1 MSAPEKQQPCLHLE
15 KNTEAPKAITETAL
29 PFSPADE
36 KRLVRKLDRTILP
49 WIMLLY
55 LLSYIDRSNMGN
67 ARNIGLE
74 EDIGLS
80 SVQYQ
85 IASASFYIGTVIFG
99 TIGALMLK
107 VVKPSTWLGICAVG
121 WGAVSTLQAASVN
134 PGGLIA
140 VRFFLGVFE
149 ASFAPGCALY
159 LSFWYLKSE
168 LSLRIA
174 AYAGMSALSGVI
186 SGVVAYSMGLA
197 KNMAVTSWQGLFL
210 VEGLP
215 TIAVGAATFWMLP
228 GRPES
233 GKSFWFTDEEHQII
247 LNRRSRFTRNAD
259 EGISKAQASGRAF
272 LDYRL
277 YLFCVMYSGLS
288 LSLAVAAVF
297 LPTIVKDLGYH
308 SVQANLM
315 TAPIYAVAYV
325 TLLVTATLS
334 DRFRTRGI
342 PISIGGLI
350 AGTGYICL
358 GLLKDDLARYVTCFL
373 AVTGT
378 YMAFPI
384 VLTWITSTFAGDTKA
399 GVGLGI
405 VIAVTHAVGVAA
417 SNIYPKTDAPY
428 YLMGNAVSSSLVFL
442 TALSAVIMSV
452 MLYRENR
459 HRDRRFG
466 RPEAGVPID
475 MGGDADK
482 AQDYRYEI

>member
-15 KNTEAPKAITETAL
+15 NNTEAPKAITETAL

-121 WGAVSTLQAASVN
+121 WGAVSTLQAACVN

-358 GLLKDDLARYVTCFL
+358 GLLKDNLARYVTCFL

-442 TALSAVIMSV
+442 TALSAVIISV

>member
-1 MSAPEKQQPCLHLE
+1 MSNIPKEEPCLHLE
-15 KNTEAPKAITETAL
+15 NDTEAPMANVEAPL
-29 PFSPADE
+29 PFSPEAE

-85 IASASFYIGTVIFG
+85 IASASFYIGTVLFG
-99 TIGALMLK
+99 TIGGLMLK
-107 VVKPSTWLGICAVG
+107 VVKPSTWLGICAIG
-121 WGAVSTLQAASVN
+121 WGAVSTLQATCTN

-174 AYAGMSALSGVI
+174 AYAGMSALSGVL
-186 SGVVAYSMGLA
+186 SGIIAYGVGRA
-197 KNMAVTSWQGLFL
+197 NDMAITSWQALFI
-210 VEGLP
+210 VEGIP
-215 TIAVGAATFWMLP
+215 TVAVGVATFWMLP
-228 GRPES
+228 SRPES
-233 GKSFWFTDEEHQII
+233 GKSFWFTEKEHQII
-247 LNRRSRFTRNAD
+247 LSRRSRFTKNAD
-259 EGISKAQASGRAF
+259 TGISMAQVKAAF

-277 YLFCVMYSGLS
+277 YLFCIMYSGLS
-288 LSLAVAAVF
+288 MSLAVTAVF

-308 SVQANLM
+308 SVYANLM

-325 TLLVTATLS
+325 TLLATATLS
-334 DRFRTRGI
+334 DKFRVRGI
-342 PISIGGLI
+342 PITIGGLI
-350 AGTGYICL
+350 AGVGYICL
-358 GLLKDDLARYVTCFL
+358 GLLKDDTARYITCFL

-417 SNIYPKTDAPY
+417 SNIYPKSDAPY
-428 YLMGNAVSSSLVFL
+428 YLMGNAVSSALVFL
-442 TALSAVIMSV
+442 TALSAVSMSV
-452 MLYRENR
+452 MLYQENR
-459 HRDRRFG
+459 RRDRRFG
-466 RPEAGVPID
+466 RPEVGLSID

>member
-1 MSAPEKQQPCLHLE
+1 MSGLKNQQPCLHLE
-15 KNTEAPKAITETAL
+15 NNTEATKANTE
-29 PFSPADE
+29 SPVSFGQADE

-67 ARNIGLE
+67 ARNIGLA
-74 EDIGLS
+74 EDVGLS
-80 SVQYQ
+80 SIQYQ

-121 WGAVSTLQAASVN
+121 WGAVSTLQAACVN

-186 SGVVAYSMGLA
+186 SGLVAYGMGLA
-197 KNMAVTSWQGLFL
+197 NGMAVAPWQGLFL

-215 TIAVGAATFWMLP
+215 TIAVGVATFWMLP

-247 LNRRSRFTRNAD
+247 LDRRSRFTKNAD
-259 EGISKAQASGRAF
+259 EGISKDQVKAAF

-308 SVQANLM
+308 SVRANLM

-325 TLLVTATLS
+325 ILLITAALS
-334 DRFRTRGI
+334 DRFRVRGI

-358 GLLKDDLARYVTCFL
+358 GLLKDDLSRYITCFL

-442 TALSAVIMSV
+442 TALSAVGMSV

-459 HRDRRFG
+459 QRDRRFG

-475 MGGDADK
+475 MGGDADR

>member
-1 MSAPEKQQPCLHLE
+1 MTTIEKEEPSLHLE
-15 KNTEAPKAITETAL
+15 NDAEAPKTNVETPL
-29 PFSPADE
+29 PFSPEDE

-55 LLSYIDRSNMGN
+55 LLSYIDRSNTGN

-85 IASASFYIGTVIFG
+85 IASASFYIGTVLFG
-99 TIGALMLK
+99 TIGGLMLK
-107 VVKPSTWLGICAVG
+107 VVKPSTWLGICAIG
-121 WGAVSTLQAASVN
+121 WGAVSTLQAACTN

-174 AYAGMSALSGVI
+174 AYAGMSALSGVL
-186 SGVVAYSMGLA
+186 SGIIAYGMGRA
-197 KNMAVTSWQGLFL
+197 QGMAVTSWQALFL
-210 VEGLP
+210 VEGIP
-215 TIAVGAATFWMLP
+215 TVAVGVATFWMLP

-233 GKSFWFTDEEHQII
+233 GTPFWFTEGEHQII
-247 LNRRSRFTRNAD
+247 LNRRNRFTKNAD
-259 EGISKAQASGRAF
+259 TGISLSQVKAAF
-272 LDYRL
+272 RDYRL
-277 YLFCVMYSGLS
+277 YLFCLIYSGLS

-297 LPTIVKDLGYH
+297 LPTIVKDMGYH
-308 SVQANLM
+308 SVTANLM
-315 TAPIYAVAYV
+315 TAPIYGVAYL
-325 TLLVTATLS
+325 TLLVTAALS
-334 DRFRTRGI
+334 DRYRVRGI
-342 PISIGGLI
+342 PIAIGGLI
-350 AGTGYICL
+350 AGIGYICL
-358 GLLKDDLARYVTCFL
+358 GVLEGHIARYVTCFL
-373 AVTGT
+373 AVAGT

-417 SNIYPKTDAPY
+417 SSIYPKSDAPY
-428 YLMGNAVSSSLVFL
+428 YLMGNAVSCALLFT
-442 TALSAVIMSV
+442 TAFSAVAMSV
-452 MLYRENR
+452 MLYRENNR
-459 HRDRRFG
+459 RDRQYG
-466 RPEAGVPID
+466 RPEVGLPLD

-482 AQDYRYEI
+482 ARDYRYEI

>member
-15 KNTEAPKAITETAL
+15 NNTEAPKAITETAL

-85 IASASFYIGTVIFG
+85 IASASFYIGHRHIRYDRRSDAEGREAFY
-99 TIGALMLK
+99 
-107 VVKPSTWLGICAVG
+107 
-121 WGAVSTLQAASVN
+121 AACVN

-259 EGISKAQASGRAF
+259 EGISKAQVKAAF

-466 RPEAGVPID
+466 RPEADVPID

>member
-1 MSAPEKQQPCLHLE
+1 MSGVEKQQPCLHLE
-15 KNTEAPKAITETAL
+15 NNTEATKASTE
-29 PFSPADE
+29 SPISFGPEDE

-67 ARNIGLE
+67 ARNIGLA

-80 SVQYQ
+80 SIQYQ

-121 WGAVSTLQAASVN
+121 WGAVSTLQAACVN
-134 PGGLIA
+134 PGRLIA

-186 SGVVAYSMGLA
+186 SGVVAYGMGLA
-197 KNMAVTSWQGLFL
+197 NNMAVTPWQGLFL

-215 TIAVGAATFWMLP
+215 TIAVGVATFWMLP

-233 GKSFWFTDEEHQII
+233 GKLFWFTEEEHQII
-247 LNRRSRFTRNAD
+247 LNRRSRFTKNAD
-259 EGISKAQASGRAF
+259 EGISKAQVKAAF

-308 SVQANLM
+308 SVRANLM

-325 TLLVTATLS
+325 TLLVTAALS
-334 DRFRTRGI
+334 DKFRVRGI

-350 AGTGYICL
+350 AGSGYICL
-358 GLLKDDLARYVTCFL
+358 GLLKDDLSRYITCFL
-373 AVTGT
+373 AITGT

-417 SNIYPKTDAPY
+417 SNIYPKADAPY

-442 TALSAVIMSV
+442 TALSAVSMSI

-459 HRDRRFG
+459 QRDRRFG

>member
-15 KNTEAPKAITETAL
+15 NNTEAPKAITETAL

-85 IASASFYIGTVIFG
+85 IASASFYIGTVVFG

-121 WGAVSTLQAASVN
+121 WGAVSTLQAACVN

-259 EGISKAQASGRAF
+259 KGISKAQVKAAF

-334 DRFRTRGI
+334 DRFRARGI

>member
-1 MSAPEKQQPCLHLE
+1 MATGEKPDPCLHLE
-15 KNTEAPKAITETAL
+15 NDPEATKINTETPL
-29 PFSPADE
+29 PFSPEDE

-74 EDIGLS
+74 KDIGLS

-85 IASASFYIGTVIFG
+85 LASASFYIGTVIFG
-99 TIGALMLK
+99 TVGGLMLK
-107 VVKPSTWLGICAVG
+107 VIKPSTWLGICAVG
-121 WGAVSTLQAASVN
+121 WGAVSTLQAACTN
-134 PGGLIA
+134 PAGLAA

-174 AYAGMSALSGVI
+174 AYAGMSALSGVL
-186 SGVVAYSMGLA
+186 SGVIAYGIGRA
-197 KNMAVTSWQGLFL
+197 QGMAVSPWQALFII
-210 VEGLP
+210 EGLP
-215 TIAVGAATFWMLP
+215 TVAVGIATFWMLP

-233 GKSFWFTDEEHQII
+233 GKSFWFTEDEHQTI
-247 LNRRSRFTRNAD
+247 LSRRSRFTKNTD
-259 EGISKAQASGRAF
+259 TGISLDQVKSAF
-272 LDYRL
+272 KDYRL
-277 YLFCVMYSGLS
+277 YLFCLIYSGLS

-297 LPTIVKDLGYH
+297 LPTIVKDMGYH
-308 SVQANLM
+308 SVTANLM
-315 TAPIYAVAYV
+315 TAPIYAVAYL
-325 TLLVTATLS
+325 TLLVTATMS
-334 DRFRTRGI
+334 DKYRVRGL
-342 PISIGGLI
+342 PIAIGGLI

-358 GLLKDDLARYVTCFL
+358 GVLKGHTARYVACFL

-417 SNIYPKTDAPY
+417 SNIYPKSDAPY
-428 YLMGNAVSSSLVFL
+428 YLMGNAVSCALLFTTS
-442 TALSAVIMSV
+442 LSAVAMSI
-452 MLYRENR
+452 MLYRENSR
-459 HRDRRFG
+459 RDRQYG
-466 RPEAGVPID
+466 RPEAGVSID

-482 AQDYRYEI
+482 AEDYRYET

>member
-1 MSAPEKQQPCLHLE
+1 MATGEKPDPCLHLE
-15 KNTEAPKAITETAL
+15 NDPEATKINTETPL
-29 PFSPADE
+29 PFSPEDE

-74 EDIGLS
+74 KDIGLS

-85 IASASFYIGTVIFG
+85 LASASFYIGTVIFG
-99 TIGALMLK
+99 TVGGLMLK
-107 VVKPSTWLGICAVG
+107 VIKPSTWLGICAVG
-121 WGAVSTLQAASVN
+121 WGAVSTLQAACTN
-134 PGGLIA
+134 PAGLAA

-174 AYAGMSALSGVI
+174 AYAGMSALSGVL
-186 SGVVAYSMGLA
+186 SGVIAYGIGRA
-197 KNMAVTSWQGLFL
+197 QGMAVSPWQALFII
-210 VEGLP
+210 EGLP
-215 TIAVGAATFWMLP
+215 TVAVGIATFWMLP

-233 GKSFWFTDEEHQII
+233 GKSFWFTEDEHQII
-247 LNRRSRFTRNAD
+247 LSRRSRFTKNTD
-259 EGISKAQASGRAF
+259 TGISLDQVKSAF
-272 LDYRL
+272 KDYRL
-277 YLFCVMYSGLS
+277 YLFCLIYSGLS

-297 LPTIVKDLGYH
+297 LPTIVKDMGYH
-308 SVQANLM
+308 SVTANLM
-315 TAPIYAVAYV
+315 TAPIYAVAYL
-325 TLLVTATLS
+325 TLLVTATMS
-334 DRFRTRGI
+334 DKYRVRGL
-342 PISIGGLI
+342 PIAIGGLI

-358 GLLKDDLARYVTCFL
+358 GVLKGHTARYVTCFL

-417 SNIYPKTDAPY
+417 SNIYPKSDAPY
-428 YLMGNAVSSSLVFL
+428 YLMGNAVSCALLFTTS
-442 TALSAVIMSV
+442 LSAVAMSI
-452 MLYRENR
+452 MLYRENSR
-459 HRDRRFG
+459 RDRQYG
-466 RPEAGVPID
+466 RPEAGVSID

-482 AQDYRYEI
+482 AEDYRYET

>member
-15 KNTEAPKAITETAL
+15 NNTEAPKAITETAL

-107 VVKPSTWLGICAVG
+107 VVKPSTWLGICAMG
-121 WGAVSTLQAASVN
+121 WGAVSTLQAACVN

-417 SNIYPKTDAPY
+417 SNIFPKTDAPY

>member
-1 MSAPEKQQPCLHLE
+1 MATENVEKQEACHHLE
-15 KNTEAPKAITETAL
+15 NDVEATKPGGETPSMPDPEA
-29 PFSPADE
+29 E

-85 IASASFYIGTVIFG
+85 LASASFYIGTVIFG
-99 TIGALMLK
+99 TIGGLMLK
-107 VVKPSTWLGICAVG
+107 VVKPSTWLGVCAIG
-121 WGAVSTLQAASVN
+121 WGAVSTLQAACTS
-134 PGGLIA
+134 PAGLIA

-186 SGVVAYSMGLA
+186 SGIIAYGMGLA
-197 KNMAVTSWQGLFL
+197 KGMGVTSWQALFII
-210 VEGLP
+210 EGLP
-215 TIAVGAATFWMLP
+215 TVAVGVATFWMLP
-228 GRPES
+228 GRPET
-233 GKSFWFTDEEHQII
+233 GKSFWFTEEEHKII
-247 LNRRSRFTRNAD
+247 LSRRSRFTKNAD
-259 EGISKAQASGRAF
+259 SGISLAQVKGAF

-277 YLFCVMYSGLS
+277 YLFCIMYSGLS

-308 SVQANLM
+308 SVLANLM
-315 TAPIYAVAYV
+315 TAPIYAVAYI

-334 DRFRTRGI
+334 DKFRVRGI
-342 PISIGGLI
+342 PISIGGLL

-358 GLLKDDLARYVTCFL
+358 GVLRDNTARYVTCFL
-373 AVTGT
+373 AVT
-378 YMAFPI
+378 
-384 VLTWITSTFAGDTKA
+384 S
-399 GVGLGI
+399 
-405 VIAVTHAVGVAA
+405 
-417 SNIYPKTDAPY
+417 DAPY
-428 YLMGNAVSSSLVFL
+428 YLMGNAVSSSLAFT
-442 TALSAVIMSV
+442 TAVSAVGMSV

-459 HRDRRFG
+459 KRDRRYG

>member
-1 MSAPEKQQPCLHLE
+1 MPDPE
-15 KNTEAPKAITETAL
+15 A
-29 PFSPADE
+29 E

-85 IASASFYIGTVIFG
+85 LASASFYIGTVIFG
-99 TIGALMLK
+99 TIGGLMLK
-107 VVKPSTWLGICAVG
+107 VVKPSTWLGVCAIG
-121 WGAVSTLQAASVN
+121 WGAVSTLQAACTS
-134 PGGLIA
+134 PAGLIA

-186 SGVVAYSMGLA
+186 SGIIAYGMGLA
-197 KNMAVTSWQGLFL
+197 KGMGVTSWQALFII
-210 VEGLP
+210 EGLP
-215 TIAVGAATFWMLP
+215 TVAVGVATFWMLP
-228 GRPES
+228 GRPET
-233 GKSFWFTDEEHQII
+233 GKSFWFTEEEHKII
-247 LNRRSRFTRNAD
+247 LSRRSRFTKNAD
-259 EGISKAQASGRAF
+259 SGISLAQVKGAF

-277 YLFCVMYSGLS
+277 YLFCIMYSGLS

-308 SVQANLM
+308 SVLANLM
-315 TAPIYAVAYV
+315 TAPIYAVAYI

-334 DRFRTRGI
+334 DKFRVRGI
-342 PISIGGLI
+342 PISIGGLL

-358 GLLKDDLARYVTCFL
+358 GVLRDNTARYVTCFL

-417 SNIYPKTDAPY
+417 SNIYPKSDAPY
-428 YLMGNAVSSSLVFL
+428 YLMGNAVSSSLAFT
-442 TALSAVIMSV
+442 TAVSAVGMSV

-459 HRDRRFG
+459 KRDRRYG

>member
-1 MSAPEKQQPCLHLE
+1 MYPADFTRHRFQHGYKANLSSLHKRCYISLNLTIAQLLSNLFSIQVKTRAYHVGPRETAAMSPPREQHGS
-15 KNTEAPKAITETAL
+15 PKAITETAL

-121 WGAVSTLQAASVN
+121 WGAVSTLQAACVN

-259 EGISKAQASGRAF
+259 EGISKAQ
-272 LDYRL
+272 
-277 YLFCVMYSGLS
+277 
-288 LSLAVAAVF
+288 
-297 LPTIVKDLGYH
+297 VK
-308 SVQANLM
+308 A
-315 TAPIYAVAYV
+315 
-325 TLLVTATLS
+325 
-334 DRFRTRGI
+334 
-342 PISIGGLI
+342 
-350 AGTGYICL
+350 
-358 GLLKDDLARYVTCFL
+358 
-373 AVTGT
+373 
-378 YMAFPI
+378 
-384 VLTWITSTFAGDTKA
+384 
-399 GVGLGI
+399 
-405 VIAVTHAVGVAA
+405 
-417 SNIYPKTDAPY
+417 
-428 YLMGNAVSSSLVFL
+428 
-442 TALSAVIMSV
+442 
-452 MLYRENR
+452 
-459 HRDRRFG
+459 
-466 RPEAGVPID
+466 
-475 MGGDADK
+475 
-482 AQDYRYEI
+482 

>member
-15 KNTEAPKAITETAL
+15 NNTEAPKAITETAL

-85 IASASFYIGTVIFG
+85 IASASFYIGTVVFG

-121 WGAVSTLQAASVN
+121 WGAVSTLQAACVN

-334 DRFRTRGI
+334 DRFRARGI

>member
-15 KNTEAPKAITETAL
+15 NNAEAPKAITETAL

-107 VVKPSTWLGICAVG
+107 VVKPSTWLGICAMG
-121 WGAVSTLQAASVN
+121 WGAVSTLQAACVN

-259 EGISKAQASGRAF
+259 EGISKAQVKEAF

-384 VLTWITSTFAGDTKA
+384 VLTWITSAFAGDTKA

>member
-15 KNTEAPKAITETAL
+15 NNTEAPKAITETAL

-121 WGAVSTLQAASVN
+121 WGAVSTLQAACVN

-259 EGISKAQASGRAF
+259 EGISKAQ
-272 LDYRL
+272 
-277 YLFCVMYSGLS
+277 
-288 LSLAVAAVF
+288 
-297 LPTIVKDLGYH
+297 VK
-308 SVQANLM
+308 A
-315 TAPIYAVAYV
+315 
-325 TLLVTATLS
+325 
-334 DRFRTRGI
+334 
-342 PISIGGLI
+342 
-350 AGTGYICL
+350 
-358 GLLKDDLARYVTCFL
+358 
-373 AVTGT
+373 
-378 YMAFPI
+378 
-384 VLTWITSTFAGDTKA
+384 
-399 GVGLGI
+399 
-405 VIAVTHAVGVAA
+405 
-417 SNIYPKTDAPY
+417 
-428 YLMGNAVSSSLVFL
+428 
-442 TALSAVIMSV
+442 
-452 MLYRENR
+452 
-459 HRDRRFG
+459 
-466 RPEAGVPID
+466 
-475 MGGDADK
+475 
-482 AQDYRYEI
+482 

>member
-1 MSAPEKQQPCLHLE
+1 MSGLDKQQPCLHLE
-15 KNTEAPKAITETAL
+15 NNTEATKANTESPV
-29 PFSPADE
+29 PFSLADE

-85 IASASFYIGTVIFG
+85 ISSASFYIGTVIFD

-107 VVKPSTWLGICAVG
+107 VVKPSMWLGICAVG
-121 WGAVSTLQAASVN
+121 WGAVSTLQAACVN

-186 SGVVAYSMGLA
+186 SGLVAYGIGLA
-197 KNMAVTSWQGLFL
+197 NDMAVTPWQGLFL

-215 TIAVGAATFWMLP
+215 TIAVGVATFWMLP

-247 LNRRSRFTRNAD
+247 LSRRNRFTKNPD
-259 EGISKAQASGRAF
+259 EGISKAQVKAAF

-288 LSLAVAAVF
+288 LSLAVAAIF

-308 SVQANLM
+308 SVRANLM

-325 TLLVTATLS
+325 TLLVTAALS
-334 DRFRTRGI
+334 DKFRVRGI
-342 PISIGGLI
+342 PIAIGGLI
-350 AGTGYICL
+350 AGSGYICL
-358 GLLKDDLARYVTCFL
+358 GLLKDDLSRYITCFL

-417 SNIYPKTDAPY
+417 SNIYPKTDATY

-442 TALSAVIMSV
+442 TALAAVSMSV

-459 HRDRRFG
+459 QRDRRFG
-466 RPEAGVPID
+466 RPEVGVPID

>member
-15 KNTEAPKAITETAL
+15 NNTEAPKAITETAL

-67 ARNIGLE
+67 ACNIGLE

-121 WGAVSTLQAASVN
+121 WGAVSTLQAACVN

-259 EGISKAQASGRAF
+259 EGISKAQSF
-272 LDYRL
+272 SRL
-277 YLFCVMYSGLS
+277 PPLPFCVMYSGLS

-358 GLLKDDLARYVTCFL
+358 GLLKDDLARYVICFL